1 MLKYYWERS
10 HEIGEALKSPETVKK
25 RSFSFV
31 LVESAPR
38 LLPMPLTLED
48 IADMCGVSRSTVS
61 RVINGDLNVSEQT
74 RQKVLDVIQ
83 KYNFQ
88 PNLAARGLAKGH
100 TRVLGLVIPKG
111 VQAIFEEPFFAMLIQ
126 GVSTRCNALDYSVML
141 WLAEPDYERRM
152 IAKILY
158 NGLVDGVI
166 VASMLMDD
174 TIIDNLRQHK
184 LPFMLIGR
192 HPVYN
197 KLSYLD
203 VDNRGGACQA
213 VLHLLRSSRRRVAT
227 ITGPQNM
234 IAGIHRYQGYLDAF
248 HDRDVPVIP
257 ELVAEGDFTDASG
270 YACMQCLLP
279 QKPDAVFVAS
289 DTMALAA
296 IQVIQEHGLRIPD
309 DIAVVGF
316 DDIPQANRI
325 TPALTTVRQP
335 ITRIGAMAAETLI
348 DMIETGSTLPRQMVF
363 PAELVIRDSCGANNS

>member
-1 MLKYYWERS
+1 M
-10 HEIGEALKSPETVKK
+10 T
-25 RSFSFV
+25 
-31 LVESAPR
+31 
-38 LLPMPLTLED
+38 LTLED

-61 RVINGDLNVSEQT
+61 RVINGDLNVSERT

-100 TRVLGLVIPKG
+100 TRILGLVIPKG

-152 IAKILY
+152 ITKILY

-174 TIIDNLRQHK
+174 TIIDSLGQRK
-184 LPFMLIGR
+184 LPFILIGR
-192 HPVYN
+192 HPVDN

-213 VLHLLRSSRRRVAT
+213 VLHLLRSGCRRVAT

-270 YACMQCLLP
+270 YACMQGLLP

-296 IQVIQEHGLRIPD
+296 IQAIQEHGLRIPD
-309 DIAVVGF
+309 DIAVAGF

-335 ITRIGAMAAETLI
+335 ITRIGAVAAETLI

>member
-1 MLKYYWERS
+1 
-10 HEIGEALKSPETVKK
+10 
-25 RSFSFV
+25 
-31 LVESAPR
+31 
-38 LLPMPLTLED
+38 
-48 IADMCGVSRSTVS
+48 
-61 RVINGDLNVSEQT
+61 VSERT
-74 RQKVLDVIQ
+74 REKVLDVIH

-88 PNLAARGLAKGH
+88 PNLAARGLAMGH

-141 WLAEPDYERRM
+141 WLAEPEYERRM
-152 IAKILY
+152 ITKILY
-158 NGLVDGVI
+158 NGLADGAI

-174 TIIDNLRQHK
+174 TIIDSLRQNK

-192 HPVYN
+192 HPVYEE
-197 KLSYLD
+197 LSYLD

-213 VLHLLRSSRRRVAT
+213 VVHLLRSGRRRVAT

-234 IAGIHRYQGYLDAF
+234 IAGIHRYQGYLDALQ
-248 HDRDVPVIP
+248 DRDLPVIP
-257 ELVAEGDFTDASG
+257 ELVAEGDFSDAGG
-270 YACMQCLLP
+270 YACMQRLLP
-279 QKPDAVFVAS
+279 HKPDAVFVAS

-296 IQVIQEHGLRIPD
+296 MRAIQERGLRIPG

-335 ITRIGAMAAETLI
+335 ITRIGAVAAETLI
-348 DMIETGSTLPRQMVF
+348 DMIETGSTLPRQKVL
-363 PAELVIRDSCGANNS
+363 PAELVIRDSCGANHS

>member
-1 MLKYYWERS
+1 
-10 HEIGEALKSPETVKK
+10 
-25 RSFSFV
+25 
-31 LVESAPR
+31 
-38 LLPMPLTLED
+38 
-48 IADMCGVSRSTVS
+48 
-61 RVINGDLNVSEQT
+61 
-74 RQKVLDVIQ
+74 
-83 KYNFQ
+83 
-88 PNLAARGLAKGH
+88 
-100 TRVLGLVIPKG
+100 
-111 VQAIFEEPFFAMLIQ
+111 
-126 GVSTRCNALDYSVML
+126 
-141 WLAEPDYERRM
+141 
-152 IAKILY
+152 
-158 NGLVDGVI
+158 
-166 VASMLMDD
+166 
-174 TIIDNLRQHK
+174 
-184 LPFMLIGR
+184 
-192 HPVYN
+192 
-197 KLSYLD
+197 
-203 VDNRGGACQA
+203 
-213 VLHLLRSSRRRVAT
+213 
-227 ITGPQNM
+227 M

-335 ITRIGAMAAETLI
+335 ITRIGAVAAETLI